1 VLAQSFKTA
10 AELGLAQVEVQA
22 LIAVL
27 RMLER
32 GDISH
37 DEFHMGHF
45 KHECKTP
52 ACICGWAHHVSG
64 GRAFPELTA
73 KLGPMIVYRRF
84 TESPAV
90 IALFRLTSTRGS
102 GGDITPAQ
110 AAVALRNYLTEGEP
124 CWEEALAA

>member
-1 VLAQSFKTA
+1 MLAQSFKTA

-52 ACICGWAHHVSG
+52 ACICGWAHHVSA
-64 GRAFPELTA
+64 GRAFPELAA
-73 KLGPMIVYRRF
+73 KVGPMIVYRRF
-84 TESPAV
+84 NETPAV

-124 CWEEALAA
+124 RWEEALAA

>member
-1 VLAQSFKTA
+1 MLAQSFKTA

-102 GGDITPAQ
+102 GGDITAAQ

-124 CWEEALAA
+124 RWEEALAA